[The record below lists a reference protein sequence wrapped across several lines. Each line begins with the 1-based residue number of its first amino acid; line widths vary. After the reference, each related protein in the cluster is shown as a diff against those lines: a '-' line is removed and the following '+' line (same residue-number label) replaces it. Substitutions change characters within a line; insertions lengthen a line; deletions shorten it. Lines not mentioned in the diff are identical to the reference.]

1 VTAITYRK
9 PVRPLE
15 EAFIRSA
22 NGIFLRLPVETLRGR
37 RDGAPEQNAKDRKL
51 LREVIAF
58 SRAKKK

>member
-15 EAFIRSA
+15 AFIRSA
-22 NGIFLRLPVETLRGR
+22 NGIFLRVPADTLRGR
-37 RDGAPEQNAKDRKL
+37 REGAPEESRTDRKL

>member
-1 VTAITYRK
+1 MSAITYRK
-9 PVRPLE
+9 PVRPL

-22 NGIFLRLPVETLRGR
+22 NGIFLRAPADTLRGR
-37 RDGAPEQNAKDRKL
+37 RDHAPEENAKDRKL